1 MKFIHTSDWHLG
13 KKLHEHSLL
22 DDQVYILDQF
32 LKIVDDEK
40 PDAIVIAGDIYD
52 SRIPPSD
59 AVDLFNE
66 VLNKILLEKNVPI
79 LCIAGNHD
87 SSSRLNFGSKLFEKN
102 NFFMR
107 ANLEINSEPIIFD
120 DDFGKIYFSLMP
132 YFYPAKVREVF
143 SLPTQ
148 ESISY
153 DDAARIIIDNERL
166 KIPAGQRSIAV
177 AHLFIINSD
186 RSESEE
192 EKVGGIDAINPEHFA
207 DYNYVVLGHLHKPQS
222 KYADKVRYSGSPLKY
237 SFSEE
242 NHHKGVDIV
251 NIDGSGNVKFKQ
263 IPLTPKRDV
272 RIISGF
278 LADILKEAKPTED
291 YILVRL
297 KDEQPY
303 NAGERLRQ
311 KGTLYKNLLGVE
323 NISDKSTQE
332 SIALQERDNLN
343 DVELFSLFFKEMNN
357 RPMNEAEQSAFMEC
371 VESLNKME

>member
-66 VLNKILLEKNVPI
+66 VLNKILLEKNIPI

-153 DDAARIIIDNERL
+153 D
-166 KIPAGQRSIAV
+166 
-177 AHLFIINSD
+177 
-186 RSESEE
+186 
-192 EKVGGIDAINPEHFA
+192 
-207 DYNYVVLGHLHKPQS
+207 
-222 KYADKVRYSGSPLKY
+222 GSP
-237 SFSEE
+237 F
-242 NHHKGVDIV
+242 
-251 NIDGSGNVKFKQ
+251 
-263 IPLTPKRDV
+263 
-272 RIISGF
+272 
-278 LADILKEAKPTED
+278 
-291 YILVRL
+291 
-297 KDEQPY
+297 Y
-303 NAGERLRQ
+303 N
-311 KGTLYKNLLGVE
+311 
-323 NISDKSTQE
+323 
-332 SIALQERDNLN
+332 
-343 DVELFSLFFKEMNN
+343 
-357 RPMNEAEQSAFMEC
+357 
-371 VESLNKME
+371 